1 MTRRRSKARGVN
13 AAAWFYG
20 QSFHARAA
28 AAAAPADSYYT
39 RPAEVIGGAP
49 ATARAAIEVGDEVV
63 DLHYLERGSRITG
76 VVVKLQ
82 PIDGVPH
89 AVVRGP
95 GGDADAVAA
104 WLVTHPVTRFRRAAE
119 VAP

>member
-20 QSFHARAA
+20 QSFNARAA
-28 AAAAPADSYYT
+28 AAAAQPADGYYT
-39 RPAEVIGGAP
+39 RPAEVIGATPAP
-49 ATARAAIEVGDEVV
+49 AAIKVGDEVI
-63 DLHYLERGSRITG
+63 DLHHHERGHRITG

-89 AVVRGP
+89 ALVRGP
-95 GGDADAVAA
+95 GTDADAIAA
-104 WLVTHPVTRFRRAAE
+104 WLILHPVTRLRRAAE
-119 VAP
+119 VA